1 MWKTVK
7 LGSIAT
13 VIAGQSP
20 KGEYYNK
27 EGKGTPFYQ
36 GKKDY
41 GERFLNKPTV
51 WTSVVTK
58 LAEKDDILMSV
69 RAPVGALNIATEQ
82 ICIGRGLAAI
92 RPTTDVMHDYL
103 FYSLLQIAS
112 DLEGSA
118 GAIFNSINKSQI
130 ESIPIPLP
138 PLAEQ
143 QRIVDKLDVA
153 YAQIET
159 IASSMSATKENYSAL
174 KSAILAQELQPP
186 QSEAA

>member
-1 MWKTVK
+1 MWTTVK
-7 LGSIAT
+7 LGSIAK

-20 KGEYYNK
+20 KGEHYNK

-69 RAPVGALNIATEQ
+69 RAPVGALNIATEK

-92 RPTTDVMHDYL
+92 RPTKDVMHDYL
-103 FYSLLQIAS
+103 FYSLLQTAS

-130 ESIPIPLP
+130 ESIEILLP
-138 PLAEQ
+138 PLEEQ
-143 QRIVDKLDVA
+143 QRIVAKLDA
-153 YAQIET
+153 AFSEID
-159 IASSMSATKENYSAL
+159 
-174 KSAILAQELQPP
+174 SAIHLTQQK
-186 QSEAA
+186 EAALISLKGSILSAELKE